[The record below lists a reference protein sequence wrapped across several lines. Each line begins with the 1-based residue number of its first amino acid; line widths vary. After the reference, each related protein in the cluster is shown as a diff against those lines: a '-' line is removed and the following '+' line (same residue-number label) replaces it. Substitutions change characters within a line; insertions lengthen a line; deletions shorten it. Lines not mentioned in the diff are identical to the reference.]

1 MVSTLSSV
9 TKRHALLV
17 FFILTFVL
25 SWWAWLLYPFGLW
38 PIPIFPAGPFLA
50 AIIVLA
56 LTVGKPG
63 VKDLLKRMIKWRAGL
78 RWYLV
83 ALGLPT
89 IIAALAALIN
99 VWFGAPAP
107 TAEQLS
113 GWTELL
119 PNLLVVLLIPGL
131 GGAWEE
137 PGWRGYALD
146 RLQITRSPLMASLI
160 LALIAVAWHL
170 PLFMIGDIVWPD
182 VLFIPVGY
190 IVLTRI
196 YNGTGGSILIT
207 MLTHATLNTVSGG
220 FFSPMF
226 SGGYAVRQALLL
238 ALGWGVVA
246 LVLIVTDKLQP
257 RPVEDYLIQP
267 SLAEAKVA

>member
-1 MVSTLSSV
+1 MFSTISNV

-17 FFILTFVL
+17 FFILTFVF
-25 SWWAWLLYPFGLW
+25 SWWTWLLYPFGLW
-38 PIPIFPAGPFLA
+38 PIPIFPPGPFVA

-63 VKDLLKRMIKWRAGL
+63 VKDLLKRMIKWRVGL
-78 RWYLV
+78 RWYVV
-83 ALGLPT
+83 ALGLPA

-99 VWFGAPAP
+99 VGFGAPAP
-107 TAEQLS
+107 SAEQLS
-113 GWTELL
+113 GWTDLV
-119 PNLLVVLLIPGL
+119 PNLLILLLVPGL

-146 RLQITRSPLMASLI
+146 RLQIPRSPLVASLI

-190 IVLTRI
+190 IVLTWL
-196 YNGTGGSILIT
+196 YNSTQGSILIT

-226 SGGYAVRQALLL
+226 SGEYAIRQALLL

-246 LVLIVTDKLQP
+246 LVLIVTGQLQP
-257 RPVEDYLIQP
+257 RPVEESLIQP
-267 SLAEAKVA
+267 TLAEAKVA